1 MEKCSV
7 VKSLHSNVREWGGE
21 RRRPSAEAEESRA
34 SVTLQVGGLWLY
46 PVLMRAAQP
55 RISSSKSIK
64 GANKCRAVT
73 GLPRDHS
80 RPRETRERG
89 REWGRELKPRWW
101 TLAGERER
109 SWGPPVEDG
118 RQIWA
123 DDEFCQVH
131 SKHNTIIYCTDR
143 RMKATAAAH
152 GQKLWIL
159 VTQPKVYPRK
169 LMLHY
174 VCVTVKHTLTSR
186 T

>member
-101 TLAGERER
+101 TLAGERDR
-109 SWGPPVEDG
+109 EDLLW
-118 RQIWA
+118 R
-123 DDEFCQVH
+123 
-131 SKHNTIIYCTDR
+131 
-143 RMKATAAAH
+143 TAVKYELMMSFAKCIAN
-152 GQKLWIL
+152 I
-159 VTQPKVYPRK
+159 TQSYTVQTEEWR
-169 LMLHY
+169 LRLLH
-174 VCVTVKHTLTSR
+174 TGKNFGF
-186 T
+186 